1 MGKLW
6 RDLTSEDALWTPGMV
21 TRRRFIGLGAAAAT
35 AAGALG
41 AALLVPAPWQRA
53 FGAEKPLK
61 IGGIQPLT
69 GPAAGGGLM
78 AKVGQEVAVD
88 RINKMGGVNGR
99 PIELVVEDSE
109 GKPAVGIRKTR
120 KLIERD
126 RIDAGQGGFMS
137 NVCIACMPEYERA
150 GVLNMIGVCLDTT
163 ITTSQCNRYT
173 FRPFDFAPAQAVAFA
188 PYLVKELGKKWYIL
202 YVDYAWGQ
210 STRDAYREAIHKN
223 GGEVVDTTGIPFGT
237 ADMAPF
243 LSKIRGDFDGLFMI
257 FFGKDGVNIVTQ
269 SYNLG
274 LHQKYRFA
282 GDGAAVVAGT
292 NLPAQKEKALGFVG
306 VDRYLPILE
315 GPLNTPYHKVF
326 FDLVFEHSKKY
337 DAQGI
342 LPDRYSQSN
351 YEAMNI
357 LKVGMEKSG
366 FQNREDTPKL
376 IEALEGLQVQAGED
390 FPTGDKLLRKE
401 DHQAF
406 TNEYIFKV
414 VPGDSDIPRPEV
426 VQVVPWQDTV
436 VPPACKFA

>member
-1 MGKLW
+1 MQQIW
-6 RDLTSEDALWTPGMV
+6 RDLASDEEVWTPGMV
-21 TRRRFIGLGAAAAT
+21 TRRRFVGLATT
-35 AAGALG
+35 AAGAIG
-41 AALLVPAPWQRA
+41 ATLMIPAPWRNA
-53 FGAEKPLK
+53 FGAEKPIK

-99 PIELVVEDSE
+99 PLELIVEDSE
-109 GKPAVGIRKTR
+109 GKPAAGIRKTR
-120 KLIERD
+120 KLLERD

-137 NVCIACMPEYERA
+137 NVCIACMPEYRRA
-150 GVLNMIGVCLDTT
+150 RVVNMIGVCLDTT
-163 ITTSQCNRYT
+163 ITTSRCNRYT

-188 PYLVKELGKKWYIL
+188 PYLVKAMGKKWHII

-210 STRDAYREAIHKN
+210 TTRDAYREAIHKN
-223 GGEVVDTTGIPFGT
+223 GGEVVGTTGIPFGT
-237 ADMAPF
+237 ADMVPF
-243 LSKIRGDFDGLFMI
+243 LSKIKGDFDGLFMI

-269 SYNLG
+269 SHNLG
-274 LHQKYRFA
+274 LHKKYRFA

-306 VDRYLPILE
+306 IDRYLPIQE
-315 GPLNTPYHKVF
+315 GPLDTDYHRTF
-326 FDLVFEHSKKY
+326 YNAVFEHSKKY
-337 DAQGI
+337 DPEGI

-351 YEAMNI
+351 YEAMNV
-357 LKVGMEKSG
+357 LKTGMNHCG
-366 FQNREDTPKL
+366 FKGREDTNKL
-376 IEALEGLQVQAGED
+376 IDALAGLQVKQSED

-406 TNEYIFKV
+406 TNEYIFDI
-414 VPGDSDIPRPEV
+414 VPGTGDIPKPNIL
-426 VQVVPWQDTV
+426 QVVPWQKTI